1 MRGGYFGT
9 RPFGVPGCLL
19 GWAAPWAAAHA
30 SCPALRAWPLCV
42 PVGGGPPARSPHASL
57 RLGSVDLEARP
68 GPAAAHRHRGQAHRQ
83 GVRHAKPSGGVSSA
97 CRSLGWRNS
106 PDNSAQAMTHVRL
119 APKLQTTSAEYVENG
134 LLWARWSA
142 LWATNACSAG
152 PLDAL

>member
-42 PVGGGPPARSPHASL
+42 PVGGGPPARSPHASCA
-57 RLGSVDLEARP
+57 RSGRSRGPPWPCRHPPAPRP
-68 GPAAAHRHRGQAHRQ
+68 GSPAG

>member
-83 GVRHAKPSGGVSSA
+83 GGAM
-97 CRSLGWRNS
+97 RSPLEAFRRRVGALDGAI
-106 PDNSAQAMTHVRL
+106 P
-119 APKLQTTSAEYVENG
+119 QTTVHK
-134 LLWARWSA
+134 
-142 LWATNACSAG
+142 
-152 PLDAL
+152 P